1 MILRIIIFF
10 FIIACVVVV
19 VDATAEIPVDIQ
31 HFIMLHWMVICKY
44 NKIDVPLL
52 WLFQDVIN
60 TIFDISISFNIFFVF
75 FFSDIVELLLS
86 YEASCNSADD
96 KGSSPLH
103 LAAWAGNKD
112 IVDMLLTKGPSIAN
126 VNLTVSLT
134 MHMLLHVPSILFFYR
149 KYTLCFRK
157 N

>member
-1 MILRIIIFF
+1 MNIIFF
-10 FIIACVVVV
+10 FAI
-19 VDATAEIPVDIQ
+19 
-31 HFIMLHWMVICKY
+31 
-44 NKIDVPLL
+44 
-52 WLFQDVIN
+52 
-60 TIFDISISFNIFFVF
+60 
-75 FFSDIVELLLS
+75 SDIVELLLS

-134 MHMLLHVPSILFFYR
+134 MHMLLHVLSILFCYR
-149 KYTLCFRK
+149 KYTRCLVKNLMFKKQSTYNLVNIIMCCRYWILRTLLFSRIESVHLYFRFHCITIIG
-157 N
+157 

>member
-1 MILRIIIFF
+1 M
-10 FIIACVVVV
+10 
-19 VDATAEIPVDIQ
+19 
-31 HFIMLHWMVICKY
+31 
-44 NKIDVPLL
+44 
-52 WLFQDVIN
+52 
-60 TIFDISISFNIFFVF
+60 
-75 FFSDIVELLLS
+75 ELLLS

-134 MHMLLHVPSILFFYR
+134 MHMPLHVLSILF
-149 KYTLCFRK
+149 CC
-157 N
+157 